1 MTSFCVSFPSIKLL
15 FRQLLVKILD
25 PVATPYMCPSMRN
38 ERCVCTVN

>member
-25 PVATPYMCPSMRN
+25 PVAYVSQY
-38 ERCVCTVN
+38 EE